1 MFGIGIPELILILV
15 VGLIVFGPS
24 KLPEAGRALGK
35 GLREFKKAS
44 NALTAAINAP
54 DEPVQRPH
62 VPAQPTAAP
71 APAAEKADAAQGQ
84 AAGVAP
90 EGTAGAA
97 AAQPQADTQS
107 AEAAPKDNPV
117 APGYQGPT
125 QAAVQ
130 AQIEAQKAGETQKQS

>member
-1 MFGIGIPELILILV
+1 MFGIGVPELILILV

-54 DEPVQRPH
+54 DEPVQKPH
-62 VPAQPTAAP
+62 VAAQPAQPAP
-71 APAAEKADAAQGQ
+71 PAQ
-84 AAGVAP
+84 AAARATQGSGAAGEAP
-90 EGTAGAA
+90 ETETA
-97 AAQPQADTQS
+97 
-107 AEAAPKDNPV
+107 AAPKENPL

-125 QAAVQ
+125 AAQVQ
-130 AQIEAQKAGETQKQS
+130 AQIEAQQAAKD

>member
-1 MFGIGIPELILILV
+1 MFGIGIPELILILI

-54 DEPVQRPH
+54 DEPAQRP
-62 VPAQPTAAP
+62 QP
-71 APAAEKADAAQGQ
+71 
-84 AAGVAP
+84 
-90 EGTAGAA
+90 AGAA
-97 AAQPQADTQS
+97 AAPAQTAAAPAQPATDSAQAAEAVQPAAADTPR
-107 AEAAPKDNPV
+107 ENHV

-125 QAAVQ
+125 QAGVQ
-130 AQIEAQKAGETQKQS
+130 AQIEAQKAAEGEKQA

>member
-1 MFGIGIPELILILV
+1 MFGIGIPELILILI

-54 DEPVQRPH
+54 DEPAQRP
-62 VPAQPTAAP
+62 Q
-71 APAAEKADAAQGQ
+71 PAA
-84 AAGVAP
+84 
-90 EGTAGAA
+90 
-97 AAQPQADTQS
+97 ADTPR
-107 AEAAPKDNPV
+107 ENHV

-125 QAAVQ
+125 QAGVQ
-130 AQIEAQKAGETQKQS
+130 AQIEAQKAAEGEKQA

>member
-54 DEPVQRPH
+54 DEPVQKPH
-62 VPAQPTAAP
+62 VSAQPAPAP
-71 APAAEKADAAQGQ
+71 APAAEKANAAPGQ

-90 EGTAGAA
+90 EGTAAA
-97 AAQPQADTQS
+97 RPQADSQS

>member
-62 VPAQPTAAP
+62 VPAQPAATP
-71 APAAEKADAAQGQ
+71 APAAEKANAAQGQ

-90 EGTAGAA
+90 EGA
-97 AAQPQADTQS
+97 AAQTQADSQP
-107 AEAAPKDNPV
+107 AETAPKDNPV

>member
-62 VPAQPTAAP
+62 VPAQPAATP
-71 APAAEKADAAQGQ
+71 APAAEKTNAASGQ

-90 EGTAGAA
+90 EGTT
-97 AAQPQADTQS
+97 AAQPQADSQS

-125 QAAVQ
+125 QAEVQ